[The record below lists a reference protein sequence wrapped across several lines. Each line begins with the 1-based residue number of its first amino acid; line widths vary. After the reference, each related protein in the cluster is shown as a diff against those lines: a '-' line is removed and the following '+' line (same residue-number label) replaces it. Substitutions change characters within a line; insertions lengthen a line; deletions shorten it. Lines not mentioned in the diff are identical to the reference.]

1 MIVTKKA
8 FDFTALTVMGDNEI
22 KQTNLSDHMGK
33 NGIILFFYPKDF
45 TFVCP
50 SEIIAFDN
58 KLEEFNEKGYNII
71 GCSVDNEFCH
81 LAWKNTEVNKG
92 GIGQIR
98 YPLISDIKKEISK
111 EYDVLFDESV
121 SLRASFLIDN
131 KMTIRHCVINDLP
144 LGRSIDE
151 MLRMADALNFH
162 NENGDVCPANWKK
175 GSEAMKA
182 TPEGVSNYL
191 KNNSND
197 LK

>member
-8 FDFTALTVMGDNEI
+8 FDFTALTVMGNNEI
-22 KQTNLSDHMGK
+22 KETKLSEHIGK
-33 NGIILFFYPKDF
+33 NGLILFFYPKDF

-58 KLEEFNEKGYNII
+58 KLKEFNERGYNII

-81 LAWKNTEVNKG
+81 LAWKNTEVNNG
-92 GIGQIR
+92 GIGQIK

-111 EYDVLFDESV
+111 EYDVLFDESI
-121 SLRASFLIDN
+121 SLRASFLIDSN
-131 KMTIRHCVINDLP
+131 MIIRHSVINDLP

-175 GSEAMKA
+175 GNEAMKA